1 MKEALENCRNNIDR
15 LDSQVLKLLN
25 ERAQWAQK
33 VGEIKQAAGDI
44 STMYRP
50 EREAQVLRRLQH
62 ENQGPLKN
70 ETISFLFRE
79 IMSACLA
86 LEKPVSVAYLG
97 PEGTFT
103 QAAALK
109 HFGHAV
115 ESVLCRSIDEIFRQV
130 ASGLVQYAVVP
141 VENSTEG
148 AVNRTLDL
156 LVDTP
161 LQICSEVFLRI
172 HHNLLAT
179 QSDLTQ
185 IKRVYSHTQSLG
197 QCHEWLARHLPHAEK
212 ISVLSNAEAAVR
224 AKADPESAAI
234 AGELAATHYGLTILH
249 AHIEDEPNNTTR
261 FLVLG
266 EKEANPSGCD
276 KTSLI
281 LSAKNRPGA
290 MKDLLEPFSAYGVD
304 MTKLESRPSPSHIGG
319 MWEYIFFI
327 DIEGHRTDANV
338 AQALQKLK
346 DQAAF
351 IKVLGSYPKAP
362 F

>member
-1 MKEALENCRNNIDR
+1 MKEKLEIYRNNIDR
-15 LDSQVLKLLN
+15 IDSLVLKLLN
-25 ERAQWAQK
+25 ERAEWAQK
-33 VGEIKQAAGDI
+33 VGEAKKEAGDNGP
-44 STMYRP
+44 MYRP
-50 EREAQVLRRLQH
+50 EREAQVLRRLQE
-62 ENQGPLKN
+62 ENQGPLPDQ
-70 ETISFLFRE
+70 TIGFLFRE

-86 LEKPVSVAYLG
+86 LEKTVSVAYLG
-97 PEGTFT
+97 PEGTFS

-115 ESVLCRSIDEIFRQV
+115 DSLSCRSIDEVFRQV
-130 ASGLVQYAVVP
+130 ASSAVQYAVVP

-161 LQICSEVFLRI
+161 LQICGEVFLRI

-179 QSDLTQ
+179 QTDLKK
-185 IKRVYSHTQSLG
+185 IKRVYSHAQSLG
-197 QCHEWLARHLPHAEK
+197 QCHEWLALHLPYAEK

-224 AKADPESAAI
+224 AKADADSAAI
-234 AGELAATHYGLTILH
+234 AGELAAVHYDLNILH

-290 MKDLLEPFSAYGVD
+290 MKDLLEPFSEYDVD

-327 DIEGHRTDANV
+327 DIEGHHTAQNV
-338 AQALQKLK
+338 AQALQKLEE
-346 DQAAF
+346 QAAF
-351 IKVLGSYPKAP
+351 IKILGSYPKAA